1 MNNCQI
7 FAASK
12 PFKSK
17 TISICN
23 QITWRE
29 SMEKIKIDSG
39 AAFLYPMPMVLVGSV
54 VEGKANFMAVGWV
67 SRVNF
72 RPPLF
77 AIALGPHH
85 TNQGIDENKEFSI
98 NIPDVSLIEKTDYC
112 GLVSGS
118 KTDKSDLFNI
128 FYGALGKAPL
138 IEECPVCMSCSLY
151 DMVKLPFNMLYIGE
165 TKEVF
170 TEEKYMTDK
179 MLDIKKVNP
188 FTLTMPDNN
197 YWSVGEN
204 LGKAWNIGK
213 SLKKKG

>member
-1 MNNCQI
+1 
-7 FAASK
+7 
-12 PFKSK
+12 
-17 TISICN
+17 
-23 QITWRE
+23 
-29 SMEKIKIDSG
+29 MEKIKIDSG

-72 RPPLF
+72 KPPLF

-128 FYGALGKAPL
+128 FYGALCKAPL

-151 DMVKLPFNMLYIGE
+151 DTVKLPFNTLYIGE

-188 FTLTMPDNN
+188 FTLTMPDNH